1 VEAEIV
7 EAAEVVVVV
16 EVEVEVAA
24 DRHGAKPVPDRGVAR

>member
-7 EAAEVVVVV
+7 EAAEVVV